1 MTAILR
7 KCFLDRNVSP
17 LPFVVSQV
25 GEMDL
30 EIQLPNTAVV
40 MSGDVAENLYLVVSG
55 SLTRESPQGE
65 SAPPDDAAVRR
76 GLSRN
81 LGNRCSAFFE
91 RQPLH
96 FDV

>member
-1 MTAILR
+1 MGAV
-7 KCFLDRNVSP
+7 CVSERSL
-17 LPFVVSQV
+17 LPSVVSQV

-55 SLTRESPQGE
+55 SLTRESPPGE
-65 SAPPDDAAVRR
+65 SAQPDDAAVRR
-76 GLSRN
+76 GPARN
-81 LGNRCSAFFE
+81 LGNRGSAFLR

-96 FDV
+96 VYV